1 MTRIGRILLVVLG
14 ALAAAPVTVRAADPV
29 VSFAPD
35 DAEMNAAIAKA
46 RESLPMFWQQFR
58 DRPAGVDDFCL
69 KVAIWEGDNVEHFW
83 TRDIVLSEGMI
94 SAVIDNDPA
103 FVTSVKPGQRI
114 EISEPDIS
122 DWMFLRNGKVVGAET
137 LRVMMSRMSPE
148 ERAAVPLEYE
158 TP

>member
-1 MTRIGRILLVVLG
+1 MTLIARILLVVLG
-14 ALAAAPVTVRAADPV
+14 ALAAAPVAVRAADPV
-29 VSFAPD
+29 ISFAPD
-35 DAEMNAAIAKA
+35 DAEMNAAIQKA
-46 RESLPMFWQQFR
+46 RDSLPMFWQQFR
-58 DRPAGVDDFCL
+58 DRPAGVDGFSL
-69 KVAIWEGDNVEHFW
+69 KVGISDGETTEHFW
-83 TRDIVLSEGMI
+83 TRDIVLSDGVI

-103 FVTSVKPGQRI
+103 VVTSVKQGQRI

-148 ERAAVPLEYE
+148 ERSAVPFEFE